1 MLWKF
6 MFYNFEE
13 KKSSVFNQNLIFCNF
28 DHLGCFRS
36 VGNRWFWCG
45 RRGETWFSLPVLL
58 WRLWHRVFVFSSWRW
73 TFLWIKSHGRSLFFL
88 ISDFHF
94 LPMLQFKSMFCS
106 FMLIVRFKKEK
117 EKKKK
122 SRARFS
128 FLLLREI
135 GSLDSRVVGR
145 LVFSWKHVSIVCIEG
160 TYRDLNFIY
169 ISISEEF

>member
-36 VGNRWFWCG
+36 VGNRWFWYG
-45 RRGETWFSLPVLL
+45 RRGETRFPLPLLL

-94 LPMLQFKSMFCS
+94 LTCFLYVWNHVETTVPPRFFLHPKEYHSLRLPWFFNMIHHGS
-106 FMLIVRFKKEK
+106 IHTVRT
-117 EKKKK
+117 
-122 SRARFS
+122 
-128 FLLLREI
+128 LLR
-135 GSLDSRVVGR
+135 L
-145 LVFSWKHVSIVCIEG
+145 K
-160 TYRDLNFIY
+160 YK
-169 ISISEEF
+169 